1 MLIYMWK
8 KNPCMSISQD
18 FNPPEVQ
25 QSVKMLK
32 FTHWIT
38 LLFPYSTLL
47 MSTWLIFE
55 HIFRKVKMLQENL
68 IMS

>member
-1 MLIYMWK
+1 
-8 KNPCMSISQD
+8 MSISQD

-55 HIFRKVKMLQENL
+55 YIFRKVKMSQENL

>member
-1 MLIYMWK
+1 
-8 KNPCMSISQD
+8 MSISQD

-25 QSVKMLK
+25 QSVKLLK

-55 HIFRKVKMLQENL
+55 YIFRKVKMSQENL

>member
-1 MLIYMWK
+1 MWGK
-8 KNPCMSISQD
+8 KPCMSISQD

>member
-1 MLIYMWK
+1 MWEK
-8 KNPCMSISQD
+8 KPCMSISQD

>member
-1 MLIYMWK
+1 MWK
-8 KNPCMSISQD
+8 KKPCMSISQD
-18 FNPPEVQ
+18 FNPREVQ

>member
-1 MLIYMWK
+1 MWK
-8 KNPCMSISQD
+8 KKPCMSISQD

>member
-1 MLIYMWK
+1 
-8 KNPCMSISQD
+8 MSISQD